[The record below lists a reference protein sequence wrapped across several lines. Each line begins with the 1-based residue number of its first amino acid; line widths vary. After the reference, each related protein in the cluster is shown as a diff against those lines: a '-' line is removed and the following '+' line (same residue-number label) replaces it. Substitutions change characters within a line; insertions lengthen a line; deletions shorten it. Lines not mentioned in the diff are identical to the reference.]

1 MTESL
6 APFSAVFMAL
16 VLVALAHPDPDLRA
30 TAERLLNLLLGG
42 R

>member
-6 APFSAVFMAL
+6 GALSAVFTAL
-16 VLVALAHPDPDLRA
+16 FLVALAHPDPQLRA
-30 TAERLLNLLLGG
+30 TAERLLRIVFGA